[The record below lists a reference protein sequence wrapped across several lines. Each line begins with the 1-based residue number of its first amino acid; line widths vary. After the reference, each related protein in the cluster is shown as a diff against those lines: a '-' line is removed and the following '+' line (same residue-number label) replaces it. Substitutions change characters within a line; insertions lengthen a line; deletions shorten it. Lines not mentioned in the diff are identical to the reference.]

1 MDKDFKKLQNE
12 IKTLV
17 KMGVPED
24 MAIIIASANMGKPEL
39 ANSYLEELHDEQ
51 KEIQEALAGFVKFGS
66 LQLED
71 EKQKEETKEQESE
84 QDNSIKITITETT
97 PTRSD

>member
-24 MAIIIASANMGKPEL
+24 MAIIVASANMGKPEL

-51 KEIQEALAGFVKFGS
+51 REIQEALAGFVKVGS

-71 EKQKEETKEQESE
+71 EKQKEETKEQEPE
-84 QDNSIKITITETT
+84 QDNSIKITITEIT